1 MIDYVVIR
9 YSEIYVCIIDAKE
22 GKLSSYW
29 QGYAEREFDALR
41 TDDGKLPERARE
53 LYKEYKR
60 ILKMSLRLN
69 LMKLTMPLQN
79 NMVSNY
85 AAQDNTT
92 CEMSSFNDISQLHC
106 CVE

>member
-1 MIDYVVIR
+1 MRTKNSNGSMRGRNEIS
-9 YSEIYVCIIDAKE
+9 YSEIEDCIIDAKE

-60 ILKMSLRLN
+60 ILKNVPQIESDE
-69 LMKLTMPLQN
+69 T
-79 NMVSNY
+79 
-85 AAQDNTT
+85 
-92 CEMSSFNDISQLHC
+92 NDAVAKQYG
-106 CVE
+106 V